1 MSETYEES
9 FAGSYNSV
17 EDLSKSVTRFRLRPS
32 RPPPLPKSV
41 LSIQADGL
49 KLKSVIS
56 CVVNKFELHSIV
68 RIFNFLHEIKADSKY
83 IGKKMRIE

>member
-32 RPPPLPKSV
+32 RPSPPPKSV

-83 IGKKMRIE
+83 VGRNAN